1 MVYRGASEV
10 KITRLIHNLVMV
22 VLRLVDI
29 FKGMDIRWRRKRN
42 VRSGSVANIREVSVC
57 VVVSLSRML

>member
-1 MVYRGASEV
+1 M
-10 KITRLIHNLVMV
+10 KIIHNLVMV

-29 FKGMDIRWRRKRN
+29 FKGMWQKRRN

-57 VVVSLSRML
+57 VVVFLSRML

>member
-10 KITRLIHNLVMV
+10 KIYKTLHTFVWFV
-22 VLRLVDI
+22 PRLVDN
-29 FKGMDIRWRRKRN
+29 FKGIATEWQRKRN

-57 VVVSLSRML
+57 VVVFLSRML

>member
-1 MVYRGASEV
+1 MN
-10 KITRLIHNLVMV
+10 IIHNLVMV